1 MKKQRRFNWHRFLM
15 ISMFAVGV
23 GFLLLSLTRPRFLW
37 RDENLGLDEPE
48 RNQTTDTAAKGT
60 SNNSSSVPRAEEV
73 ARFIEI
79 LESLDEEHDVA
90 DENRKT
96 PDKNPEIPIDEDEEL
111 TAEIESFL
119 ENSGSEHEPV
129 DPAARETYEQEQKP
143 KYSLYDCA
151 PPGFEDYVQYDR
163 SLGIDQLPSMWPLRQ
178 KRYFIEYIQQY
189 PPGAWI
195 FYHPYNM
202 NIFAFMGH
210 LYE

>member
-1 MKKQRRFNWHRFLM
+1 
-15 ISMFAVGV
+15 MFASGV
-23 GFLLLSLTRPRFLW
+23 GFFLLFLILPRVLW
-37 RDENLGLDEPE
+37 RDDNLGLDEPE
-48 RNQTTDTAAKGT
+48 GNQTADTVAKRT
-60 SNNSSSVPRAEEV
+60 SNNSVSVPYAEEA
-73 ARFIEI
+73 ARFMAM

-90 DENRKT
+90 DENPKT

-111 TAEIESFL
+111 AAEIESFL
-119 ENSGSEHEPV
+119 ENSGSEREPV
-129 DPAARETYEQEQKP
+129 DSTAKETYEQEQKP
-143 KYSLYDCA
+143 EYSLYDCA

-178 KRYFIEYIQQY
+178 KRYFIEYIQHY

-202 NIFAFMGH
+202 NIFVFMGH